1 MVYGIMALVNILE
14 AICLTDYLRLVIEGE
29 DRVGI
34 TMEVLKVLYEDNLNI
49 TSMEVHPGIM
59 YIKLAWDY
67 SLLWEDLVRSL
78 KKIDGLCR
86 TGQIEFLPTE
96 KREHQ
101 IKAVLNSIS
110 EGIIAIDREGRITLI
125 NPAAEKI
132 LQCSAAAVLER
143 PLQEVLSPD
152 APMLKVLET
161 GEGYNNE
168 EILINTPR
176 GRSHYVT
183 TGRPIQNEKGR
194 ITGVVAAL
202 KDMSQVRELVYSI
215 TRPSM
220 VTFDDIIANS
230 PVMKNVVEL
239 AKTVARTHS
248 TVLLR
253 GESGT
258 GKEMFARSIHM
269 ASPRRDKPFVPVN
282 CAAIPDSL
290 LESELFGFEEGS
302 FTNAKKGGK
311 QGLFEFAHQ
320 GTIFLDEIGEL
331 SPHLQVK
338 LLRVLQEG
346 KVRRIGSKE
355 ELPVDVRVIAA
366 TSRNLEEMLQYRS
379 FREDL
384 YYRLNVIP
392 VFLPPLREHKEDI
405 PVLAK
410 NYINKLNPRLGM
422 IVRDVSPD
430 AMRKLLDHHWPG
442 NIRELANVIE
452 RAMNISAGAETLVT
466 SHLLITTGEIHT
478 FRPREGGY
486 LPDKPTETTAP
497 RTLAEQ
503 VADTEILALNRAL
516 AVYKSSRLAGRALGV
531 SHTTI
536 LKKMRKYRLTQLE
549 T

>member
-1 MVYGIMALVNILE
+1 M
-14 AICLTDYLRLVIEGE
+14 TDYLRVVIEAE

-34 TMEVLKVLYEDNLNI
+34 TMDVLKVLYEDNLNI
-49 TSMEVHPGIM
+49 TSMEVHPGII

-67 SLLWEDLVRSL
+67 SRLWEDLVRSI
-78 KKIDGLCR
+78 KKIAGLDR
-86 TGQIEFLPTE
+86 IGQIEFLPTE

-132 LQCSAAAVLER
+132 LQCSGAAVLER

-161 GEGYNNE
+161 GEGYDNE

-230 PVMKNVVEL
+230 PVMKNVVEM

-366 TSRNLEEMLQYRS
+366 TSRNLEEMLQYGS

-422 IVRDVSPD
+422 TVRDISPD

-466 SHLLITTGEIHT
+466 THLLVTPGEMHT

-486 LPDKPTETTAP
+486 SPEKPAETATP

-516 AVYKSSRLAGRALGV
+516 AAHKSSRLAGRALGV

-536 LKKMRKYRLTQLE
+536 LKKMRKYHLTGPE
-549 T
+549 A